1 MTSKMKK
8 LSLAIAATVLLGL
21 GVAVGANSFNA
32 PTTILHV
39 ATVQWKADSTPAQQ
53 QAALDGIKKM
63 AAEVPGIK
71 NVWIKKVKVQPAA
84 FSTVFAIEF
93 ESKAA
98 FDAYTNHP
106 AHKAW
111 EKVYLPIREESQTQ
125 DVTN

>member
-1 MTSKMKK
+1 MNSKMKK
-8 LSLAIAATVLLGL
+8 FSLALVATVLLGI
-21 GVAVGANSFNA
+21 GVAVGANSFSA

>member
-1 MTSKMKK
+1 MKK
-8 LSLAIAATVLLGL
+8 ISLALAATMLLGI
-21 GVAVGANSFNA
+21 GIAVGANSFSA
-32 PTTILHV
+32 PTTVLHV

-63 AAEVPGIK
+63 ASEVPGIK
-71 NVWIKKVKVQPAA
+71 NVWIKKLKVQPAEFNA
-84 FSTVFAIEF
+84 VFAIEF

-98 FDAYTNHP
+98 FEAYTNHP

-111 EKVYLPIREESQTQ
+111 EKIYLPIREESRTH